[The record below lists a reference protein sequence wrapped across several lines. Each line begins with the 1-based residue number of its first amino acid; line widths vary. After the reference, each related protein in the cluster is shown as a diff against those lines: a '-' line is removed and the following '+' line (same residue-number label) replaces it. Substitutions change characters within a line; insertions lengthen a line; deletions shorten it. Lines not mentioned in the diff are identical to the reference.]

1 MYCPNCGKPNSTEQ
15 KFCRSCGLSLE
26 KVVQTLVEQLPATNL
41 DKHLQDQQ
49 RKVERWLHII
59 AGGTISIIVGAVL
72 WGLIYEIILVKGD
85 VLVGSL
91 FLTCIIGFILSAG
104 LAIYRESLLKANG
117 KRQLP
122 QAPLAQSQDTAN
134 LLAASSGQSISS
146 ITEHT
151 TELLG
156 VEKPD
161 AAK

>member
-26 KVVQTLVEQLPATNL
+26 KVVQTLAEQLPASNL

-49 RKVERWLHII
+49 RKIERWLHIV

-72 WGLIYEIILVKGD
+72 WGLIYEIILVKGE

-91 FLTCIIGFILSAG
+91 MLTFIIGLIVSAM
-104 LAIYRESLLKANG
+104 LAIYRESLLKAHG
-117 KRQLP
+117 KRQLS
-122 QAPLAQSQDTAN
+122 QASLAQSGDTAN
-134 LLAASSGQSISS
+134 LLPASSSQSISS
-146 ITEHT
+146 VTEHT
-151 TELLG
+151 TELLM

-161 AAK
+161 AVK